1 MTFRVLLIEAR
12 ELISKGL
19 TNLGYPQESFEVS
32 EPGRQEFGD
41 VSSNVAFQL
50 GKKLKEKPYSIA
62 LRLVEDYL
70 KAALE
75 DKKKNRQLSLILS
88 VEAHPAGYVNF
99 KANYENLAASTL
111 GQALGNPLYGFRE
124 SPNNEGDVI
133 VEHTSVNPNKALH
146 VGHLRNAVLGDS
158 IFRILKATSQK
169 VTVLNYVDDSG
180 LQVADIVVAFKFAG
194 FPLDPPNR
202 SIKFDHYTGDEVY
215 VKINELYEG
224 DRTLEEKRRFV
235 LKEIESGESELA
247 RFAREVV
254 MRVLREQ
261 LRTCWR
267 MNVRYDLLNFES
279 QIVASGLWEKTFGLL
294 KDRDLIRLAK
304 EGKNKGCWVL
314 NVDADGVDEK
324 VVIRSDLT
332 TTYIA
337 KDIPYAAWKLG
348 IVADPFCYYKFE
360 QQWDNTWLWAT
371 TLETA
376 VSTDDHS
383 KFNPGSRAITI
394 IDSRQSPLQ
403 KMIAQV
409 LSQFQQVDERY
420 HHLAYEPVTLSP
432 KTAAHLGIFTNGR
445 AVQMSGRKG
454 LYVNADFVIERVLS
468 KAYEEVRLRNPHFPE
483 KRLNKI
489 AEAIA
494 VSAIRYNLIKYDL
507 DRVITFDIVESL
519 SLDGDTG
526 PYLQYAYAR
535 SRRLV
540 EKSAELISEPSSSLM
555 TNESEAVL
563 LKLISKLDLVVE
575 DAARTLNPK
584 SVARYAHMLATAFN
598 LFYEQSPILKEKNEQ
613 IRISRLALV
622 KAFLRT
628 LRNTFYLLG
637 LEPLN
642 EM

>member
-1 MTFRVLLIEAR
+1 MTFRALLIEAR
-12 ELISKGL
+12 ELINEGL
-19 TNLGYPQESFEVS
+19 ANLGYPQESFEVS
-32 EPGRQEFGD
+32 EPGRPEFGD

-50 GKKLKEKPYSIA
+50 SKKLKEKPYSIA
-62 LRLVEDYL
+62 LRLVKNHL

-75 DKKKNRQLSLILS
+75 DNKKNRRPSLILS

-99 KANYENLAASTL
+99 KANYESLAESTL
-111 GQALGNPLYGFRE
+111 GQVLGNPLYGFYD
-124 SPNNEGDVI
+124 SPSDGDVI

-146 VGHLRNAVLGDS
+146 VGHLRNAVLGDT
-158 IFRILKATSQK
+158 IFRILKATGQK
-169 VTVLNYVDDSG
+169 ITILNYVDDSG
-180 LQVADIVVAFKFAG
+180 LQVADIVVAFRFAG
-194 FPLDPPNR
+194 FPLDPPDR
-202 SIKFDHYTGDEVY
+202 SIKFDQYTGDDVY

-224 DRTLEEKRRFV
+224 DSSLEEKRRFV

-247 RFAREVV
+247 QFAREVV
-254 MRVLREQ
+254 MRVLQEQ
-261 LRTCWR
+261 LSTCWR
-267 MNVRYDLLNFES
+267 MNVHYDLLNFES
-279 QIVASGLWEKTFGLL
+279 QIVASGLWEKTLSLL
-294 KDRDLIRLAK
+294 KEKGLIRLAK

-314 NVDADGVDEK
+314 NVDADGLDEK
-324 VVIRSDLT
+324 VIIRSDLT

-348 IVADPFCYYKFE
+348 IVADPFCYYKFA

-371 TLETA
+371 ALDRA
-376 VSTDDHS
+376 VCRDDHS
-383 KFNPGSRAITI
+383 KFSPGNRAITI

-409 LSQFQQVDERY
+409 LSRFQQVDVRY

-432 KTAAHLGIFTNGR
+432 KTAAHLGIVTNGR

-454 LYVNADFVIERVLS
+454 LYVNADFVIERVRS
-468 KAYEEVRLRNPHFPE
+468 KAYEEVRSRNPHSSE
-483 KRLNKI
+483 ERLNKI

-507 DRVITFDIVESL
+507 DRIITFDIVESL

-540 EKSAELISEPSSSLM
+540 EKSKELISEPSFSLL

-598 LFYEQSPILKEKNEQ
+598 LFYEQIPILKEKNEQ

-628 LRNTFYLLG
+628 LKNTFYLLG
-637 LEPLN
+637 VEPLN